1 MRDTNVSKKALE
13 SAVIKIKW
21 RILPLFVLMFI
32 ANYIDRVNVGFV
44 RPYLQADIG
53 ISTFAFGLGA
63 GLFFI
68 GYAVFEVPS
77 NMLMQKFGARAWLT
91 RIMLSWGVVAAAT
104 AFVQNETQFYI
115 LRVLLG
121 IAEAGFFPGVMYY
134 FTCWLPRNQ
143 RGKAVAV
150 FLGGS
155 AMATIL
161 SGPVSGA
168 LLNIS
173 GMGLHGWQWLMI
185 IEGAASVVMG
195 VVVWQ
200 WLDSRPEDARWLSD
214 EERQALLVSLS
225 TEQNEKVRAAGVHYS
240 PLTLLKDPQIV
251 IFCVMYFCIS
261 LTIYGATFW
270 LPSIIRS
277 MGDMSDIQVGML
289 NSIPW
294 FISIVA
300 MYSFA
305 SIAARSHSQ
314 QRWAAFAL
322 VIASL
327 GMFASTQGNT
337 VFAFIS
343 ICFAAIGFKASSSL
357 FWPIPQGYLDARIA
371 AAVLALINSIGGL
384 GGFVA
389 PTVFGLLEEKT
400 GSVEG
405 GLYVLAC
412 TSLFAALLVLF
423 TKSRPGSG
431 TSTTPPDAQ
440 VSNFPKPVSPTH
452 PIHSGSSHS

>member
-1 MRDTNVSKKALE
+1 MNTPHSPE
-13 SAVIKIKW
+13 SILDQTVRKIKW
-21 RILPLFVLMFI
+21 RILPLFVIMFI
-32 ANYIDRVNVGFV
+32 ANYVDRVNVGFV
-44 RPYLQADIG
+44 RPYLQEDIG
-53 ISTFAFGLGA
+53 ISTAAFGFGA

-68 GYAVFEVPS
+68 GYAIFEVPS

-91 RIMLSWGVVAAAT
+91 RIMVTWGIVSAAT

-115 LRVLLG
+115 LRILLG
-121 IAEAGFFPGVMYY
+121 FAEAGFFPGVLYY
-134 FTCWLPRNQ
+134 FTRWLPASQ

-155 AMATIL
+155 ALATII
-161 SGPVSGA
+161 SGPLSGA

-173 GMGLHGWQWLMI
+173 GLGLHGWQWLMVL
-185 IEGAASVVMG
+185 EGGASVVLG
-195 VVVWQ
+195 AFVLI
-200 WLDSRPEDARWLSD
+200 WLDSRPEQAKWLSN
-214 EERQALLVSLS
+214 EERTVLLDALAN
-225 TEQNEKVRAAGVHYS
+225 EQEEKERAVGGHLPA
-240 PLTLLKDPQIV
+240 LALLKDPQIL
-251 IFCVMYFCIS
+251 IFSIMYFCIS

-277 MGDMSDIQVGML
+277 MGGMSNMQVGML

-294 FISIVA
+294 MISIVA
-300 MYSFA
+300 MYTFA
-305 SIAARSHSQ
+305 SLASKWKFQ
-314 QRWAAFAL
+314 QGWAAFTL

-327 GMFASTQGNT
+327 GMFASTQGGP
-337 VFAFIS
+337 VFAFVA

-371 AAVLALINSIGGL
+371 AGVLALINSIGGL

-389 PTVFGLLEEKT
+389 PTVFGILEEKT

-412 TSLFAALLVLF
+412 TSLFAACLILF
-423 TKSRPGSG
+423 TKSRPHRKAQNQHKPEF
-431 TSTTPPDAQ
+431 PPELHNGPGIDRPA
-440 VSNFPKPVSPTH
+440 
-452 PIHSGSSHS
+452 